1 MAQFIERPANL
12 TARYGGDDTE
22 LVDQV
27 FRNAEREIAKLDEQT
42 SFYKP
47 FILDTRD
54 YILENIDDGVYLK
67 HDSLSLLVNELAA
80 EILGAN
86 QLQLEDPIFLI
97 KSSAFSNARSMM
109 INVFEIDVALFA
121 ILDSTDELAFVIAH
135 ELAHQ
140 LKYHVAERI
149 VLNMEYDPEGKLR
162 SEMQR
167 VVKGVTSNE
176 RLSEAQ
182 KAMYE
187 YREGMRKMELKA
199 DSLALIYIRKAGYD
213 PAEGMQSL
221 TKLGYSACTSDA
233 AIERLFLRLFTS
245 RFKPK
250 PQWFVKSLPIQ
261 SKQQSQ
267 FLIYKTDSLESHPH
281 LEARIK
287 AMELTVQDSVIT
299 NSELTVNDVWREVIW
314 SGYEQRQ
321 FDLTLFYILIY
332 IDQKGHDSFSG
343 TMIGLLL
350 YDLYW
355 ARFDDNPEN
364 NIYQYV
370 NYRTPGYTEELR
382 FVNNVLHHMT
392 KEDYLMT
399 GFMLMSNREVF
410 DRTNE
415 EHYYLLYH
423 FASLL
428 QENAIADQLK
438 TMYFKQFE
446 EAKYKTRDFK

>member
-80 EILGAN
+80 EILDAN
-86 QLQLEDPIFLI
+86 QLHLDDPIFFI
-97 KSSAFSNARSMM
+97 KSSAFPDARSLM
-109 INVFEIDVALFA
+109 INVFEMDVALFA
-121 ILDSTDELAFVIAH
+121 TLDSKDELGFIIAH
-135 ELAHQ
+135 VLVHQ
-140 LKYHVAERI
+140 LKYHIAERI
-149 VLNMEYDPEGKLR
+149 VLNMEYDPKGKLR
-162 SEMQR
+162 TEMEGILKGSTSSE
-167 VVKGVTSNE
+167 S
-176 RLSEAQ
+176 LLEAQ

-187 YREGMRKMELKA
+187 YQGKIRKNKLQA
-199 DSLALIYIRKAGYD
+199 DSLATIYMRKAGYD
-213 PAEGMQSL
+213 PAEGIQAL
-221 TKLGYSACTSDA
+221 TKLGYSACTSQVA
-233 AIERLFLRLFTS
+233 MERLFLRLFTS

-250 PQWFVKSLPIQ
+250 PQWFVKNLPMQ

-287 AMELTVQDSVIT
+287 ALELTVKDSVNT
-299 NSELTVNDVWREVIW
+299 NELIVNDVWREVIW

-321 FDLTLFYILIY
+321 FDLTLFYLLIY

-355 ARFDDNPEN
+355 ARYDDNPEN

-399 GFMLMSNREVF
+399 GFMLLSNREVF

-446 EAKYKTRDFK
+446 QAKYKTRDFK

>member
-187 YREGMRKMELKA
+187 YREGMR
-199 DSLALIYIRKAGYD
+199 
-213 PAEGMQSL
+213 
-221 TKLGYSACTSDA
+221 
-233 AIERLFLRLFTS
+233 
-245 RFKPK
+245 
-250 PQWFVKSLPIQ
+250 
-261 SKQQSQ
+261 
-267 FLIYKTDSLESHPH
+267 
-281 LEARIK
+281 
-287 AMELTVQDSVIT
+287 
-299 NSELTVNDVWREVIW
+299 
-314 SGYEQRQ
+314 
-321 FDLTLFYILIY
+321 
-332 IDQKGHDSFSG
+332 
-343 TMIGLLL
+343 
-350 YDLYW
+350 
-355 ARFDDNPEN
+355 
-364 NIYQYV
+364 
-370 NYRTPGYTEELR
+370 
-382 FVNNVLHHMT
+382 
-392 KEDYLMT
+392 
-399 GFMLMSNREVF
+399 
-410 DRTNE
+410 
-415 EHYYLLYH
+415 
-423 FASLL
+423 
-428 QENAIADQLK
+428 
-438 TMYFKQFE
+438 
-446 EAKYKTRDFK
+446 

>member
-1 MAQFIERPANL
+1 MAQFIDRPANL
-12 TARYGGDDTE
+12 TPRYSGDDTE
-22 LVDQV
+22 LVDQI
-27 FRNAEREIAKLDEQT
+27 FHNAEREIAKLDQQT
-42 SFYKP
+42 LFYKS

-54 YILENIDDGVYLK
+54 YILDNVENGFYLK

-80 EILGAN
+80 GILDAN
-86 QLQLEDPIFLI
+86 QLHLDDPIFFI
-97 KSSAFSNARSMM
+97 KSSAFVNAGSLM

-121 ILDSTDELAFVIAH
+121 TLDSKDELAFVLAH

-182 KAMYE
+182 EAMYE
-187 YREGMRKMELKA
+187 YRNSMRRMELQA
-199 DSLALIYIRKAGYD
+199 DSLATIYMRKAGYD
-213 PAEGMQSL
+213 PAEGMQVL
-221 TKLGYSACTSDA
+221 NKLGYSACTSEVA
-233 AIERLFLRLFTS
+233 MERLFLRLFTS

-250 PQWFVKSLPIQ
+250 PQWFVKSLPMQ

-281 LEARIK
+281 LEARVK
-287 AMELTVQDSVIT
+287 ALELIVQDSVST
-299 NSELTVNDVWREVIW
+299 NELKVNDVWREVIW

-321 FDLTLFYILIY
+321 FDLTLFYLLIY
-332 IDQKGHDSFSG
+332 IDQTGHDSFSG
-343 TMIGLLL
+343 TMVGLLL
-350 YDLYW
+350 NDLYW
-355 ARFDDNPEN
+355 ARYDDNPEN

-370 NYRTPGYTEELR
+370 SYRTPGYTEELR

-399 GFMLMSNREVF
+399 GFMLLSNREVF

-438 TMYFKQFE
+438 IMYFKQFE
-446 EAKYKTRDFK
+446 QTKYKTRDFK

>member
-1 MAQFIERPANL
+1 MAQFIERPAHL
-12 TARYGGDDTE
+12 TARYDGDDTE

-27 FRNAEREIAKLDEQT
+27 FSNAEQEIAKLDEQT
-42 SFYKP
+42 SFYKS

-54 YILENIDDGVYLK
+54 YILDNIENGFYLK

-80 EILGAN
+80 EILDDN
-86 QLQLEDPIFLI
+86 LLHLDNPIFLI
-97 KSSAFSNARSMM
+97 KSSAFPNARSLM
-109 INVFEIDVALFA
+109 INVFEMDVALFA
-121 ILDSTDELAFVIAH
+121 TLDSKDELAFVLAH

-149 VLNMEYDPEGKLR
+149 VLDMEYDPEGKLR
-162 SEMQR
+162 SEMHR
-167 VVKGVTSNE
+167 VIKGVTSSE

-182 KAMYE
+182 KAMYA
-187 YREGMRKMELKA
+187 YRDGMRKMELQA
-199 DSLALIYIRKAGYD
+199 DSLAIIYIQQSGYSTKK
-213 PAEGMQSL
+213 GIQSL
-221 TKLGYSACTSDA
+221 TKLGYNACTSEVA
-233 AIERLFLRLFTS
+233 MERLFLRLFTS

-250 PQWFVKSLPIQ
+250 PQWFVKSLPMQ

-287 AMELTVQDSVIT
+287 ALELTVQDSVST
-299 NSELTVNDVWREVIW
+299 NELIVNDVWREVIW

-321 FDLTLFYILIY
+321 FDLTLFYLLIY

-343 TMIGLLL
+343 TMFGSLL

-355 ARFDDNPEN
+355 ARFDDTPEN

-399 GFMLMSNREVF
+399 GFMLLSNREVF

-446 EAKYKTRDFK
+446 QAKYKTRDFK